1 MKKRM
6 KVLFSVI
13 IALSLVLALTG
24 CRPRSAAT
32 GADGPIRIGTIQ
44 DLTGGASI
52 AGIPNAR
59 GVVYA
64 VEEINAAG
72 GINGR
77 MIELT
82 VLDCA
87 NDANEGVNAYRRLVE
102 EIGVHAIVGPP
113 LSNVA
118 LAWVHLSA
126 EDRIPVVGHFM
137 DEAATTNPDTGQLY
151 PYMFLV
157 QPGSAI
163 HASAIAKYAI
173 NEMGLRTFA
182 TIYNSANAF
191 AVSQAGPFMRYVESQ
206 GGRVLVQETFSW
218 ADTDVSAQAIR
229 VARANPQAVYISDFA
244 VQARMVVNQLRQAG
258 FQGYILGANTLGTAF
273 RTLMPGVDLSR
284 VYFVSNHDE
293 TDFTSKAAQLIRR
306 FQQEE
311 GVDYW
316 SVNVGFGYDA
326 TMVLVNAMR
335 QANDPTNGSEVRD
348 ILANRTNRVQGS
360 QSLITLDPR
369 THRPIDVPLF
379 IGRHFQYDGTE
390 FVASVVV
397 NESDITW

>member
-1 MKKRM
+1 MKMRLSA
-6 KVLFSVI
+6 LFSVAI
-13 IALSLVLALTG
+13 SLLLVLSLTG
-24 CRPRSAAT
+24 CRARGTPA
-32 GADGPIRIGTIQ
+32 GNEGPIKIGTIQ

-52 AGIPNAR
+52 SGIPNAR

-72 GINGR
+72 GIHGR

-87 NDANEGVNAYRRLVE
+87 NDPNEGVNAYRRLVE

-137 DEAATTNPDTGQLY
+137 DEAATTNPDNGQPF

-157 QPGSAI
+157 QPGSAL
-163 HASAIAKYAI
+163 HASAVANYAM
-173 NEMGLRTFA
+173 NTLGFRTFA

-191 AVSQAGPFMRYVESQ
+191 SVSQAGPFIRYVESQ
-206 GGRVLVQETFSW
+206 GGRVLVRDTFSW

-229 VARANPQAVYISDFA
+229 VAQANPDAVYISDFA

-258 FQGYILGANTLGTAF
+258 YQGYILGANTLGTSF
-273 RTLMPGVDLSR
+273 RELMPGVDLSR
-284 VYFVSNHDE
+284 VYFVANYDE
-293 TDFTSKAAQLIRR
+293 TDFSTKTAQLVQR
-306 FQQEE
+306 FMREE
-311 GVDYW
+311 GVNYW
-316 SVNVGFGYDA
+316 SGNVGFGYDA
-326 TMVLVNAMR
+326 TTVLAHAM
-335 QANDPTNGSEVRD
+335 QMANDPTNGAEVRD
-348 ILANRTNRVQGS
+348 ILASRISGVQAS
-360 QSLITLDPR
+360 SSPITLNPR
-369 THRPIDVPLF
+369 THRPVDVPLF
-379 IGRHFQYDGTE
+379 IGRHFAQEGTE
-390 FVASVVV
+390 FIASIII

>member
-1 MKKRM
+1 MRKHL
-6 KVLFSVI
+6 KVLLTVGF
-13 IALSLVLALTG
+13 ALLLVFALTG
-24 CRPRSAAT
+24 CNRGTPAAT
-32 GADGPIRIGTIQ
+32 GVIKIGTVQ

-52 AGIPNAR
+52 SGIPNAR

-87 NDANEGVNAYRRLVE
+87 NDPNEGVNAYRRLVE
-102 EIGVHAIVGPP
+102 EIGVHAIIGPP

-118 LAWVHLSA
+118 LAWVHLSS

-137 DEAATTNPDTGQLY
+137 DEAATTNPDNGQPF

-163 HASAIAKYAI
+163 HASAVAKYAI
-173 NEMGLRTFA
+173 NDLNLRTFA

-191 AVSQAGPFMRYVESQ
+191 AVSQAGPFMRYVQSQ
-206 GGRVLVQETFSW
+206 GGRVLVEETFSW

-229 VARANPQAVYISDFA
+229 VAQANPDAVYISDFA
-244 VQARMVVNQLRQAG
+244 VQARMIVTQLRQAG
-258 FQGYILGANTLGTAF
+258 YNGFILGANTLGAAF
-273 RTLMPGVDLSR
+273 RELMPGVDLSKL
-284 VYFVSNHDE
+284 YFVANYDE
-293 TDFTSKAAQLIRR
+293 TDFTTKTAELVLR
-306 FQQEE
+306 FQREE
-311 GVDYW
+311 RVNYW
-316 SVNVGFGYDA
+316 TGNVGFGYDA
-326 TMVLVNAMR
+326 MLVMANAMR
-335 QANDPTNGSEVRD
+335 QASDPTNGREVRD
-348 ILANRTNRVQGS
+348 ILASRTTGVS
-360 QSLITLDPR
+360 ASTSLITLDPR

-379 IGRHFQYDGTE
+379 IGRHFALDGIE
-390 FVASVVV
+390 IISSVIV
-397 NESDITW
+397 NERDITW